1 MNKGLKEYN
10 AFIENKEAAGF
21 QDLREVTQ
29 KPRINEPLY
38 PLADS
43 KGNFKQITN
52 KNIPN
57 LPINIIAPLQEEKEI
72 YEEEGSAMVDEDE
85 ENKKK

>member
-1 MNKGLKEYN
+1 M
-10 AFIENKEAAGF
+10 
-21 QDLREVTQ
+21 
-29 KPRINEPLY
+29 
-38 PLADS
+38 ADS

-57 LPINIIAPLQEEKEI
+57 LPVNVIPQLHEEKEI

-85 ENKKK
+85 

>member
-10 AFIENKEAAGF
+10 AFIEAKEAAGL
-21 QDLREVTQ
+21 QDLREITQ

-38 PLADS
+38 PMADS
-43 KGNFKQITN
+43 KGNFKQMTN

-57 LPINIIAPLQEEKEI
+57 LPINVVPPPMEEKET
-72 YEEEGSAMVDEDE
+72 YEEEGSAMVD
-85 ENKKK
+85 